1 MPDNKPIKAII
12 DTNLWISF
20 LIGKQLASLK
30 SLLVEGTIQPV
41 FSQQLLDEITIVTQK
56 PKLQKY
62 FSPEKVI
69 DLIIFL
75 ESIGLVVEIKSSVL
89 LCRDVKDNY
98 LLALAKDS
106 QADYLITGDE
116 DLLILDS
123 FEGTVILNYQSFL
136 AMISQFG
143 WFWCLG
149 SWRSP
154 LMLLRQS
161 PSLIHQTSLPS
172 GFQSS
177 PTQKTASYRRAI
189 PTP

>member
-1 MPDNKPIKAII
+1 MPDNKPIKVII

-62 FSPEKVI
+62 FSSEKVI
-69 DLIIFL
+69 DLIVFL
-75 ESIGLVVEIKSSVL
+75 ESIGLLVEIKSSVL

-123 FEGTVILNYQSFL
+123 FEGTVILTYQSFL
-136 AMISQFG
+136 AMVS
-143 WFWCLG
+143 
-149 SWRSP
+149 
-154 LMLLRQS
+154 
-161 PSLIHQTSLPS
+161 
-172 GFQSS
+172 
-177 PTQKTASYRRAI
+177 
-189 PTP
+189 